1 MQNCFQSAYTFPE
14 PKRCSTMMFTT
25 YEKYLL
31 NFSLTVRFL
40 RHKIRGAE
48 ISLSTTLQ
56 CRQFRV
62 NWLKPKL
69 VLQPVENVNMCTGCP
84 VFCLLKKL
92 SNNLFKMYIQFR
104 KYFILPWLIT
114 AWLMNYGGTFP
125 ACLVKNFENVPKNS
139 CHQSFTVEVDNYS
152 LGKF

>member
-14 PKRCSTMMFTT
+14 PKICST

-31 NFSLTVRFL
+31 FCMTVKFL

-48 ISLSTTLQ
+48 SSLSTILQ

-69 VLQPVENVNMCTGCP
+69 VLQPVENVNTFTGNH
-84 VFCLLKKL
+84 VFCLQKKL
-92 SNNLFKMYIQFR
+92 LASNNLFKMYIQFR

-114 AWLMNYGGTFP
+114 AWWMNYGGTFP
-125 ACLVKNFENVPKNS
+125 ACLVKNFENMPANS